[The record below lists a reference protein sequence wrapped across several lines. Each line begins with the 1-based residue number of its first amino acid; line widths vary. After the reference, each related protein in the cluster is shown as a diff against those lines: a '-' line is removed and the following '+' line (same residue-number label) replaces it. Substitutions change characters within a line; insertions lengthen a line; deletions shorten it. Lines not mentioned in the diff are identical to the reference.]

1 MPWSL
6 WHKEQRAQDLTLE
19 CQFISTPRNEIQ
31 RNTVHFYSEHC
42 SYGKYF
48 GHPIAQL
55 KLYTI
60 TFLITLLKY
69 GSYAQRP
76 KGVWNGYSETIPY
89 GISKRCSGNP
99 LISNH
104 WSPELE
110 ICVFYPSNKTMPLC
124 LHSHPI
130 SFLLGKWSWRSF

>member
-6 WHKEQRAQDLTLE
+6 WHKEQIAQDLTLE
-19 CQFISTPRNEIQ
+19 RQFISTPRNEIQ

-48 GHPIAQL
+48 GHPYSPTQNI
-55 KLYTI
+55 YNN
-60 TFLITLLKY
+60 FLITLLKY

-89 GISKRCSGNP
+89 GISKRFSGNP
-99 LISNH
+99 LISIH

-110 ICVFYPSNKTMPLC
+110 ICVFYPSNKTTPLC

>member
-6 WHKEQRAQDLTLE
+6 WHKEQIAQDVTLE
-19 CQFISTPRNEIQ
+19 CQFIFTPRNEIQ
-31 RNTVHFYSEHC
+31 RSTVPFYSKHC
-42 SYGKYF
+42 TCGKYF
-48 GHPIAQL
+48 GHPYSPTQNI
-55 KLYTI
+55 YNN
-60 TFLITLLKY
+60 FLITLLKY

-89 GISKRCSGNP
+89 GISKRFSGNP
-99 LISNH
+99 VIFIH
-104 WSPELE
+104 QSPELE

-130 SFLLGKWSWRSF
+130 SFLLGN